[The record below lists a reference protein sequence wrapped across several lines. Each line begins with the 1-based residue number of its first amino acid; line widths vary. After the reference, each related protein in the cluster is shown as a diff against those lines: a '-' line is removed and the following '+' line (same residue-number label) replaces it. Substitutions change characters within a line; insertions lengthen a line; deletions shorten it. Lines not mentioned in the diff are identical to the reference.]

1 MELIVIVIALAIL
14 IVILAFI
21 LGFMVSRGEESVSEH
36 AAWLRGF
43 KAGVESE
50 KKKREENK

>member
-1 MELIVIVIALAIL
+1 MELIVIVIALAVL